1 MSFPQLYISKRC
13 PHCRKLLIILKQN
26 PELQGNFKIT
36 CIDNEP
42 FPNVIKSV
50 PSMIINNQILT
61 SNEIFQNI
69 QESLE
74 QQSNTKQNIDQDQI
88 PKPQENNQENNQ
100 ENSCDI
106 MGICENGFCSGFESF
121 DSSPTNYD
129 NFASID
135 HVDTSANNINVKE
148 DGYINNSK
156 KTQQFDNDYE
166 RMMQE
171 RGEIGNGAGHG
182 QRPMV

>member
-13 PHCRKLLIILKQN
+13 PHCRKLLIILKEH
-26 PELQGNFKIT
+26 PELRGNFKIT

-50 PSMIINNQILT
+50 PSMIINNEILT
-61 SNEIFQNI
+61 SKEIFQNI
-69 QESLE
+69 QESLDQNK
-74 QQSNTKQNIDQDQI
+74 QQNVAQAQI
-88 PKPQENNQENNQ
+88 PTPQENNENNPD
-100 ENSCDI
+100 DI
-106 MGICENGFCSGFESF
+106 MGICGDGFCSGFESL
-121 DSSPTNYD
+121 DSAPTNYD
-129 NFASID
+129 GYFASID
-135 HVDTSANNINVKE
+135 HVDTSANNINVKD
-148 DGYINNSK
+148 DGYVNNTR

-171 RGEIGNGAGHG
+171 RGEIGNGTGHG

>member
-13 PHCRKLLIILKQN
+13 PYCRKLLMILKQH
-26 PELQGNFKIT
+26 PELRGNFKIT

-50 PSMIINNQILT
+50 PSMIINNEILT
-61 SNEIFQNI
+61 SDEIFQNI

-74 QQSNTKQNIDQDQI
+74 QQSQQQQNVAQAQI
-88 PKPQENNQENNQ
+88 PKPQENNPEN
-100 ENSCDI
+100 EPDDI
-106 MGICENGFCSGFESF
+106 MGVCENGFCSGFESF

-135 HVDTSANNINVKE
+135 HVDTSANNINVKD
-148 DGYINNSK
+148 DGYINNNK
-156 KTQQFDNDYE
+156 KTQHFDNDYE

-171 RGEIGNGAGHG
+171 RGEIGNGTGHG